1 MAYTTMTY
9 HLQKAIRELDL
20 RDDKGRPFTPKTH
33 IFRHCYGVKLT
44 ELHIPDETLDELLG
58 HKNTDS
64 VSYYRKISNKVMAK
78 ETRKSREKMD
88 DILRDIINQWDGY
101 EVVE

>member
-1 MAYTTMTY
+1 M
-9 HLQKAIRELDL
+9 IRALLYPISYSD
-20 RDDKGRPFTPKTH
+20 GFSP
-33 IFRHCYGVKLT
+33 C
-44 ELHIPDETLDELLG
+44 IPESTQTNYVMD
-58 HKNTDS
+58 
-64 VSYYRKISNKVMAK
+64 KVMAE

>member
-1 MAYTTMTY
+1 MA
-9 HLQKAIRELDL
+9 E
-20 RDDKGRPFTPKTH
+20 
-33 IFRHCYGVKLT
+33 
-44 ELHIPDETLDELLG
+44 
-58 HKNTDS
+58 
-64 VSYYRKISNKVMAK
+64 

>member
-1 MAYTTMTY
+1 MTYATMTY
-9 HLQKAIRELDL
+9 HLRKSIRELNL
-20 RDDKGRPFTPKTH
+20 RDDQGNLFTPKTH

-44 ELHIPDETLDELLG
+44 ELHIPDETIAELLG
-58 HKNTDS
+58 HKNTNS
-64 VSYYRKISNKVMAK
+64 VSYYRKISNKVMAE

>member
-1 MAYTTMTY
+1 MIGIVCAFFHT
-9 HLQKAIRELDL
+9 EG
-20 RDDKGRPFTPKTH
+20 KGF
-33 IFRHCYGVKLT
+33 YSKLT
-44 ELHIPDETLDELLG
+44 ELHIPDETIAELLG